1 MLMNVEQKIC
11 ANCGREVAPADVA
24 VESERGVMCKCC
36 AYDKVASQFE
46 QMLTAISLLSRAV
59 KASSGY
65 LLAFVDV
72 LNSLPPELLEQLKAD
87 DDADNTEADKE
98 ELSATEGDAGAQ
110 TACE

>member
-1 MLMNVEQKIC
+1 MLMSVKLKIC

-36 AYDKVASQFE
+36 GYDKVAPQFE
-46 QMLTAISLLSRAV
+46 QMLTAVSLLVRAV
-59 KASSGY
+59 NASNGY

-72 LNSLPPELLEQLKAD
+72 LKSLPPELIEQLKAD
-87 DDADNTEADKE
+87 DDADNTEAKEE

-110 TACE
+110 AACE